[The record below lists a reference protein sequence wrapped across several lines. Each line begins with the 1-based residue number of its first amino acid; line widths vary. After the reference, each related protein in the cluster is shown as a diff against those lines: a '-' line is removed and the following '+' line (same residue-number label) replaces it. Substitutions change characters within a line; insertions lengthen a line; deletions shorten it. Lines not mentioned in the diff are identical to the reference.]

1 MEKVDMAAI
10 GCSEEIYLFNAVG
23 CATAIAKTPQEA
35 DNKIFELAQAG
46 CKICYLTEE
55 LYTQMGETLEKY
67 AKQAFPII
75 IPIPSQKG
83 SQGTG
88 EKKIRN
94 NVEKAIGMDIL

>member
-83 SQGTG
+83 SQGVG

>member
-10 GCSEEIYLFNAVG
+10 GSSEEIYLFNAVG
-23 CATAIAKTPQEA
+23 CATVIAKTPLEA
-35 DNKIFELAQAG
+35 DHKIFELAQAG
-46 CKICYLTEE
+46 CKIVYLTED

-67 AKQAFPII
+67 AKEAFPII

-83 SQGTG
+83 SQGIG
-88 EKKIRN
+88 EQKIRN